1 MIYIAT
7 NQQENETM
15 IKGPS
20 FGGWTNYPTWLVQ
33 LKIFDSWDDTYPPFI
48 AGEITPESAEKI
60 ANNVLDD
67 RMDSITLCFAR
78 ALLSYVNWHEIAE
91 RINENRTS

>member
-1 MIYIAT
+1 MT
-7 NQQENETM
+7 
-15 IKGPS
+15 KGPS

-33 LKIFDSWDDTYPPFI
+33 LKIFDGWDDI
-48 AGEITPESAEKI
+48 AGEITPGIAEKI

-67 RMDSITLCFAR
+67 RADSITLCFAR